1 MKAIMQ
7 SRNELS
13 GTMVLQA
20 CVSFVD
26 LMNKAKFTFR
36 IRPEDDPYS
45 DKPNDYQRQ
54 LNMVHVKEIVK
65 YLKKEI
71 LSVNKRSTA
80 IFPTSMLIAFDSED
94 NLTPDEH
101 GILDIEIPQDCY
113 IVDGQHRL
121 KAMIELFNE
130 VLATCSFIEEDK
142 EIYDF
147 LNGYKFNC
155 SILINYDLWEQSKI
169 FADVNFTQKKV
180 NKSLYYDIYG
190 SYYSEN
196 ATDLKQNAI
205 YLAHSLVV
213 FLNRNEYSPLNGQI
227 KMLGNGKG
235 VISQAFI
242 VEALFLHISSPRGI
256 WYFDIYKS
264 VDKLILNRMKVEL
277 FSYLSAI
284 KDSFFDYWN
293 NNTSIM
299 LKTTG
304 LGALLRFMGY
314 LHRVFDNNMIDTL
327 GDSNSIYCNP
337 YIEGVKKNLVCHK
350 KYSKELFSTNK
361 DYGKFCGTG
370 GKGLEM
376 ALYKE
381 LCYIH
386 QNGKASWENTNK

>member
-130 VLATCSFIEEDK
+130 VLATCNFIEEDK
-142 EIYDF
+142 EIY
-147 LNGYKFNC
+147 
-155 SILINYDLWEQSKI
+155 E
-169 FADVNFTQKKV
+169 
-180 NKSLYYDIYG
+180 
-190 SYYSEN
+190 
-196 ATDLKQNAI
+196 
-205 YLAHSLVV
+205 
-213 FLNRNEYSPLNGQI
+213 
-227 KMLGNGKG
+227 
-235 VISQAFI
+235 
-242 VEALFLHISSPRGI
+242 
-256 WYFDIYKS
+256 
-264 VDKLILNRMKVEL
+264 RM
-277 FSYLSAI
+277 
-284 KDSFFDYWN
+284 
-293 NNTSIM
+293 
-299 LKTTG
+299 
-304 LGALLRFMGY
+304 
-314 LHRVFDNNMIDTL
+314 HR
-327 GDSNSIYCNP
+327 
-337 YIEGVKKNLVCHK
+337 
-350 KYSKELFSTNK
+350 
-361 DYGKFCGTG
+361 
-370 GKGLEM
+370 
-376 ALYKE
+376 
-381 LCYIH
+381 
-386 QNGKASWENTNK
+386 